1 MRQNAPYFSILLC
14 LTPVE
19 FACQWGEFCI
29 QFNNVTGVPMLLERF
44 TFHYFS
50 LRRDFFYLLVYGFDF
65 KNKRSVGRKKIF
77 KKNEL
82 SINENRN

>member
-1 MRQNAPYFSILLC
+1 
-14 LTPVE
+14 
-19 FACQWGEFCI
+19 
-29 QFNNVTGVPMLLERF
+29 MLLERF

-65 KNKRSVGRKKIF
+65 KNKRTVGRKKF
-77 KKNEL
+77 KKTNEL